1 MNTIVLPHN
10 QGNDLIREWIRE
22 NKVFSISRVGGIEM
36 HVLHDYMNGKQVP
49 LHFQQALSIQAGV
62 YGNCLPEFC
71 EEYIKGIAS
80 GDMQIVW
87 EGNTMDHLQE
97 DIFKRYSPDSLRV
110 GFKCVEPFYFDE
122 PWSQELDGKKVL
134 IVHPMS
140 QTINF
145 QYRKREKLWENNKVL
160 PKFELVN
167 FTCVQSI
174 GGVGPHSNWKESLD
188 CMKSEI
194 SSLDFDIALLGCGA
208 YGLPLMSHIKE
219 NIGKSAIYIGGG
231 LQILFGIKGKR
242 WDGIPDVNRLYNE
255 NWRRP
260 FDIEIPERHN
270 LVEGGCYW

>member
-1 MNTIVLPHN
+1 MTEKILSHDE
-10 QGNDLIREWIRE
+10 GNELIRKWIGE
-22 NKVFSISRVGGIEM
+22 NRTFAVSRVGGIEM
-36 HVLHDYMNGKQVP
+36 HVLHDYMNGRQVP
-49 LHFQQALSIQAGV
+49 PYFQQALSIQAGV
-62 YGNCLPEFC
+62 YGNCLGEFC
-71 EEYIKGIAS
+71 EEYIKGISS

-97 DIFKRYSPDSLRV
+97 DIFKRYSPESLRV
-110 GFKCVEPFYFDE
+110 GFKCVEPFYFDG
-122 PWSQELDGKKVL
+122 PWSQELEGKKVL

-145 QYRKREKLWENNKVL
+145 QYRKREKLWANNKVL

-167 FTCVQSI
+167 FTSVQSI
-174 GGVGPHSNWKESLD
+174 GGIGPHTNWKESLD
-188 CMKSEI
+188 WMKSEI

-208 YGLPLMSHIKE
+208 YGLPLVSHIKE
-219 NIGKSAIYIGGG
+219 NVGKSAIYIGGG

-242 WDGIPDVNRLYNE
+242 WDGIPDVNRYYNE
-255 NWRRP
+255 SWRRP